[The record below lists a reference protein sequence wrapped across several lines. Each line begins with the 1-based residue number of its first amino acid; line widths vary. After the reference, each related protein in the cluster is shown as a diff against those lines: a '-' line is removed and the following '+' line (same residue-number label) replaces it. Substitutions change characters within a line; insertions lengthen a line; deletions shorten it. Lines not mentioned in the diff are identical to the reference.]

1 MIFVDTHT
9 HLYLNAFDNDREDVV
24 RNAIEKNIKIMLLP
38 NIDSTSI
45 EPLHSLCQEF
55 PQNCFPMMGLHP
67 TSIKE
72 NYRDELSIV
81 EAQFKKHKYVAIGEI
96 GIDLYWDKTFAKE
109 QEIAFRQQVDMALEM
124 GLPIVI
130 HSRESMDLLISILHD
145 YNKSGL
151 KGVFHCFTGT
161 LKQAHQIIDLGFL
174 LGIGGVLTFKNSK
187 LDEVIRVIDT
197 DHILLETDAP
207 FLAPVPYRGKRN
219 ESAYIRLIAR
229 KLADILNK
237 SLDEIAERT
246 TSNAIELFELRL
258 RSA

>member
-9 HLYLNAFDNDREDVV
+9 HLYLNAFDDDREDVV
-24 RNAIEKNIKIMLLP
+24 RNAIGKNIEIMLLP

-45 EPLHSLCQEF
+45 DHLHSLCMEF
-55 PQNCFPMMGLHP
+55 PENCFPMMGLHP
-67 TSIKE
+67 TSVKE

-81 EAQFKKHKYVAIGEI
+81 EAQFEKHKYVAVGEI

-124 GLPIVI
+124 GLPIAI
-130 HSRESMDLLISILHD
+130 HSRESIDLLISILHD

-151 KGVFHCFTGT
+151 RGVFHCFTGT
-161 LKQAHQIIDLGFL
+161 LEQAHQIIDLGFL

-187 LDEVIRVIDT
+187 LEEVVRMINP

-237 SLDEIAERT
+237 SLDEVAERT
-246 TSNAIELFELRL
+246 TSNALELFGLRL
-258 RSA
+258 HSA